1 MSESTNN
8 VAVLVVED
16 EILIRMAIADSIAD
30 AGFVVYEAANA
41 DQAILIL
48 EAHPDVR
55 ALFTDID
62 MPGSMDGLKLAA
74 AVRDRWPPV
83 KIIITS
89 GHVKIRPEDLPVDGK
104 FFAKPYDAS
113 KVVSTLRSLVEAA

>member
-1 MSESTNN
+1 MSENPQS
-8 VAVLVVED
+8 AAILVVED

-41 DQAILIL
+41 DQAIRLL
-48 EAHPDVR
+48 ETHSDVR

-74 AVRDRWPPV
+74 AVRDRWPPI
-83 KIIITS
+83 KIVITS
-89 GHVKIRPEDLPVDGK
+89 GHVKIKPEDLPVDGK

-113 KVVSTLRSLVEAA
+113 KVVSTLRSLVDAA

>member
-1 MSESTNN
+1 MSEITNN

-48 EAHPDVR
+48 ESHPDVR

-62 MPGSMDGLKLAA
+62 MPGSMDGLKWAA
-74 AVRDRWPPV
+74 AGRDRWPPV

-89 GHVKIRPEDLPVDGK
+89 GHVTIRPEDLPVEGK